1 MVNQNKHSKIS
12 CHSLQA
18 DKTRTTQNRPE
29 MSQFQALMTKK
40 GLLGGKYS
48 KEEEEKREPKKKPL
62 EEKEI
67 VSLLLA

>member
-29 MSQFQALMTKK
+29 MSQFQALMMKE
-40 GLLGGKYS
+40 GLLGD
-48 KEEEEKREPKKKPL
+48 EKDKTRK
-62 EEKEI
+62 EKEGEDGE
-67 VSLLLA
+67 

>member
-29 MSQFQALMTKK
+29 MSQFQALMMKK
-40 GLLGGKYS
+40 GLLGD
-48 KEEEEKREPKKKPL
+48 EKDKTRK
-62 EEKEI
+62 EKEGEDGE
-67 VSLLLA
+67 

>member
-29 MSQFQALMTKK
+29 MSQFQVLMMKK
-40 GLLGGKYS
+40 GLLGD
-48 KEEEEKREPKKKPL
+48 EKDKTRK
-62 EEKEI
+62 EKEGEDGE
-67 VSLLLA
+67 